1 MKKFTAYY
9 YEIIRYIES
18 NYQDVESS
26 SFPNTIQIVETEN
39 FHLNQIEHKYS
50 ISLSKYQLKHISEI
64 IDAVNIYRRFKTE
77 SSFIA
82 PKTDIDYIGLLARYE
97 LYYNLDKL
105 SKKVYVSCNR
115 FWNYSNLSN
124 PSFQIADRFVRMA
137 EHTRNRLDKQ
147 IKNFIL
153 EYKKKNKVFTYN
165 KFCMYILNKMRE
177 HFANEYRNY
186 YFVLA
191 DLYRF
196 TTKHLHSFKYYYKSN
211 RHKLYNTDSMSYYE
225 FLDFYKNNEITSQD
239 IFFVKPFVDY
249 YTIGIKGIV
258 KDKSVNLYKAFDKL
272 LREKAVNPLSELD
285 ILEITKI
292 LKIRYVPIT
301 IPLDEWFATI
311 KIPTKPR
318 KKARK
323 KTIYDNNIANSL
335 L

>member
-26 SFPNTIQIVETEN
+26 GFPDFIQIVEMEN

-50 ISLSKYQLKHISEI
+50 ISPSKYQLKHISEI
-64 IDAVNIYRRFKTE
+64 IDAVNTYRRFKTE

-82 PKTDIDYIGLLARYE
+82 PKNDIDYIELLARYE
-97 LYYNLDKL
+97 LYYDIDKL

-115 FWNYSNLSN
+115 FWNYSNLSK

-147 IKNFIL
+147 IQNLIL

-165 KFCMYILNKMRE
+165 KFCMYIVNKMRE

-186 YFVLA
+186 YLVLA
-191 DLYRF
+191 DLYQF
-196 TTKHLHSFKYYYKSN
+196 STEHLHSFKYYDKSN
-211 RHKLYNTDSMSYYE
+211 RHKLYNTNVMSYYD
-225 FLDFYKNNEITSQD
+225 FLDFYKNNEITSQE
-239 IFFVKPFVDY
+239 IFFVKPFVDKY
-249 YTIGIKGIV
+249 VDSIKLIV
-258 KDKSVNLYKAFDKL
+258 KDQSVNLYKAFDKL
-272 LREKAVNPLSELD
+272 LREKAVKPLSELD

-292 LKIRYVPIT
+292 LKRRSISIT

-323 KTIYDNNIANSL
+323 KTIYDNDIANSL
-335 L
+335 F